1 MLNALYK
8 TTKAKMFL
16 FFGIMQHLYFKE
28 PEEKETEQPQRPD
41 FEASV
46 LHTTKIKVKE
56 TGVVEK
62 GTSRLAQLQWA
73 HEKWW
78 SIFPVHYDWTLLFKC
93 HIFNSF
99 YGWIDYCIDVRL
111 EKHHLVSCIC
121 HKPIRFNHESLTIL
135 VGLVTFP
142 FWKTA
147 PVLYQ

>member
-1 MLNALYK
+1 MLF
-8 TTKAKMFL
+8 TK
-16 FFGIMQHLYFKE
+16 
-28 PEEKETEQPQRPD
+28 PQRQKC
-41 FEASV
+41 FYSLASCSTFI
-46 LHTTKIKVKE
+46 LKSQKKRKQNSLNDQILRHQFYTQQWKVKE